1 VKQYSGLYA
10 MPAKSAAYEQGIR
23 EGRAMA
29 ARARNMESPEEE
41 EEEEEEEMDMAASH
55 SRKRSAKG
63 AKHTKPAADGYGKK
77 PMDAECGCKGK
88 KGAKC
93 DGNCGSMRK
102 RGDSLTPLEY
112 LDACELGIQDR
123 SPTYIRARLDTAE
136 RLDLKCGKGAISE
149 GEKCTKGTAQEV
161 IKKAA
166 PIALGLG
173 LAAGAIA
180 LRRRG
185 RKPRVGDG
193 RTVPNIPKTPPRPG
207 RVSSPASRAQ
217 AEAMATRVTERV
229 KQRVRENPQKIGYEM
244 QAEEIKNAAMR
255 DVVQSKKFQ
264 DAFKRRTMTMEEL
277 AELARDPDAFDK
289 WLKRTDSALTSS
301 TIRSD
306 LKCGRGSISE
316 GEKCTKGSAQRVQPQ
331 QRGGSKVRGL
341 KTAAKIAGA
350 AALIGGAAYM
360 QQTAKRNTDLRRAL
374 DPAARAK
381 AGAQAPSK
389 KTQLVAVMKARE
401 AAWKKAKRPSV
412 RDAWADGFS
421 ADSGSFDI

>member
-10 MPAKSAAYEQGIR
+10 MPATTRRAKSEAYEEGIR

-136 RLDLKCGKGAISE
+136 RLDLKCGKG
-149 GEKCTKGTAQEV
+149 
-161 IKKAA
+161 
-166 PIALGLG
+166 
-173 LAAGAIA
+173 
-180 LRRRG
+180 
-185 RKPRVGDG
+185 
-193 RTVPNIPKTPPRPG
+193 
-207 RVSSPASRAQ
+207 
-217 AEAMATRVTERV
+217 
-229 KQRVRENPQKIGYEM
+229 
-244 QAEEIKNAAMR
+244 
-255 DVVQSKKFQ
+255 
-264 DAFKRRTMTMEEL
+264 
-277 AELARDPDAFDK
+277 
-289 WLKRTDSALTSS
+289 
-301 TIRSD
+301 
-306 LKCGRGSISE
+306 SISE
-316 GEKCTKGSAQRVQPQ
+316 GEKCTKGPAQRVQPQ

-389 KTQLVAVMKARE
+389 KTQLAAVMKARE
-401 AAWKKAKRPSV
+401 AAWKKTKRPSV